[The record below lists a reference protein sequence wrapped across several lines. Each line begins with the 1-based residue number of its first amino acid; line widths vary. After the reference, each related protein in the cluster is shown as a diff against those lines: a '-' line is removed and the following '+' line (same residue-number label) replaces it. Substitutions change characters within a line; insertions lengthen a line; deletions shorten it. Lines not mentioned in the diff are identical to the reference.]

1 MSLYQIINELQTLV
15 DLADRC
21 ANDEEMTAAVAE
33 HIAALDEALDSK
45 AESYA
50 CLIQTLDARSAARK
64 SEAVRITCLSKVD
77 AALSDRLRNALRD
90 SMIRMNKTKIETSK
104 FRLSVVNNGG
114 KIPLIID
121 DESKMPEQFKIVEF
135 KESTD
140 RDAIR
145 EALENG
151 EVIEGARLGVR
162 GNRIDI
168 R

>member
-1 MSLYQIINELQTLV
+1 
-15 DLADRC
+15 
-21 ANDEEMTAAVAE
+21 
-33 HIAALDEALDSK
+33 
-45 AESYA
+45 
-50 CLIQTLDARSAARK
+50 
-64 SEAVRITCLSKVD
+64 
-77 AALSDRLRNALRD
+77 
-90 SMIRMNKTKIETSK
+90 MIRMNKTKIETSK